1 MNAFSFLKTKHCF
14 SVSFLIILCL
24 SLFGCSS
31 AAAAKQSSPSS
42 SSNNQTAITNSI
54 DLSIIADSDIKDYK
68 WIDDSN
74 PPFQEISF
82 IDSIRFFTEK
92 GSGILYYGRT
102 NCPYCERAIP
112 QLDKA
117 AKELGVRIYYID
129 VNKSIADTQNESD
142 KYIAALSSY
151 LKSTFSK
158 DENGDPAFYV
168 PEAVG
173 IKNGKITDYMVG
185 LPLDYKMTDNNQM
198 NGNQKKEL
206 YSKYKEIILKTA
218 D

>member
-1 MNAFSFLKTKHCF
+1 M
-14 SVSFLIILCL
+14 
-24 SLFGCSS
+24 
-31 AAAAKQSSPSS
+31 
-42 SSNNQTAITNSI
+42 TAIRLFRRSALLTLYVS
-54 DLSIIADSDIKDYK
+54 LLKKDQAFY
-68 WIDDSN
+68 ITDV
-74 PPFQEISF
+74 Q
-82 IDSIRFFTEK
+82 
-92 GSGILYYGRT
+92 